1 MMSERGNGRRTSAR
15 LAGKDEMMENNNYSL
30 DPVKRDQTTAGGTQ
44 SRTNMNSAAAKTGAK
59 RKPCQYTHL

>member
-15 LAGKDEMMENNNYSL
+15 LAGKDEMIENNNYSL
-30 DPVKRDQTTAGGTQ
+30 NPVKRHQANVGGTQ
-44 SRTNMNSAAAKTGAK
+44 SRTNMSSAAAKTGAK